1 MKFILKKKLSA
12 RQIEIN
18 KKPNLTIILLIFR
31 KFFPKIDK
39 RILKYLCIQKKGIKE
54 LIKADLINK
63 YSYKQVISCLNK
75 KKRYVINLHTKKF
88 LVIKIMFL
96 LKSIKV
102 FKGLDKNYKNR
113 IFTISKRINQLNN
126 IPEIKKIIYRMI

>member
-1 MKFILKKKLSA
+1 M
-12 RQIEIN
+12 RV
-18 KKPNLTIILLIFR
+18 
-31 KFFPKIDK
+31 
-39 RILKYLCIQKKGIKE
+39 
-54 LIKADLINK
+54 LIKN
-63 YSYKQVISCLNK
+63 Q
-75 KKRYVINLHTKKF
+75 KKF